1 MVPPLNSNTSNA
13 PAPAQNDLRRRSIRS
28 ATELVAKSAAEFV
41 EIPGLKDSV
50 QVARDI
56 IEAFKS
62 NILQEPVRNDIL
74 AQNLTD
80 YLDEILLC
88 TRAAD
93 ANQVNSEYLEY
104 LQQIKT
110 AIVMHKNKTY
120 RTKLVRQQD
129 IGREL
134 EKRKEEIMERT
145 LLFSLTYTTRSKEV
159 YVGGEAMLGLLNSKH
174 D

>member
-13 PAPAQNDLRRRSIRS
+13 PAPAQNNLRRRSIRS

-41 EIPGLKDSV
+41 EIPALKDSV

-56 IEAFKS
+56 IGAFK
-62 NILQEPVRNDIL
+62 EPVRNDIL

-93 ANQVNSEYLEY
+93 ANQVNSGYLED

-145 LLFSLTYTTRSKEV
+145 LLFSEV

>member
-41 EIPGLKDSV
+41 EIPALKDSV

-56 IEAFKS
+56 IGAFK
-62 NILQEPVRNDIL
+62 EPVRNDIL

-93 ANQVNSEYLEY
+93 ANQVNSEYLED

-145 LLFSLTYTTRSKEV
+145 LLFSEV